1 MMPKWFAGMNGREQV
16 FLLSFQWVA
25 LFSVLI
31 ILTRMGVDAYGTWSN
46 AGTRIEGHLSV
57 LNLRPDIDAALI
69 RHKKEQENISYD
81 RRELSDRSSSL
92 SAKVFPSREYRELDS
107 EERER
112 YKQHTVRITFKKAS
126 YESVNEFAALIRKE
140 SPFMFLSEV
149 ELEPNYPPKNRP
161 YETITYDA
169 VFHVSSVEFADG

>member
-1 MMPKWFAGMNGREQV
+1 MMPKWFTGMNGREQV
-16 FLLSFQWVA
+16 FLLCFQWAA

-31 ILTRMGVDAYGTWSN
+31 ILTRIGIDAYGTWSN

-57 LNLRPDIDAALI
+57 LDLRPAIDAALI

-92 SAKVFPSREYRELDS
+92 SAKVFPSRAYRELDS

-149 ELEPNYPPKNRP
+149 EVEPNYPPKNKS

>member
-1 MMPKWFAGMNGREQV
+1 MCKWCKHKATEYIHVRSVQQCAGEV
-16 FLLSFQWVA
+16 S
-25 LFSVLI
+25 S
-31 ILTRMGVDAYGTWSN
+31 LTSKPWFRS
-46 AGTRIEGHLSV
+46 
-57 LNLRPDIDAALI
+57 
-69 RHKKEQENISYD
+69 D
-81 RRELSDRSSSL
+81 RGDLSDRSSSL
-92 SAKVFPSREYRELDS
+92 STKVFPSRGFRELDS